1 MPARIAPATGLQARL
16 VTWVARRQYGAEM
29 VASTAVYARHPRL
42 MRAFALFN
50 RTVERPR
57 TVPHALMEL
66 AALKAATVVECAFCI
81 DIGSE
86 LARRSG
92 LTDAQLLAL
101 HDPEPSGL
109 FSADQL
115 LVIAFADGLSRTP
128 ATSDDATAAAL
139 RARFGDRGLMELT
152 YLIAWENLRA
162 RLNTGLAIEPGG
174 FSTGK
179 ACALPAGAG
188 AAPDATAAA

>member
-1 MPARIAPATGLQARL
+1 MPARIAPATGPQARL
-16 VTWVARRQYGAEM
+16 VTWVARRQYGEEM
-29 VASTAVYARHPRL
+29 VESTAIYARHPRL

-57 TVPHALMEL
+57 AVPHALMEL

-109 FSADQL
+109 FSANEL

-128 ATSDDATAAAL
+128 ATSDEATASAL

-152 YLIAWENLRA
+152 YLVAWENLRA
-162 RLNTGLAIEPGG
+162 RLNTGLGVEPGG
-174 FSTGK
+174 FSEGK
-179 ACALPAGAG
+179 ACARPAT